1 MQTKI
6 DERTKIKNG
15 KRCDGR
21 AITELRPLSIKAGVL
36 EKEDGSALVEWGRN
50 KVLAAVYG
58 PHEVFP
64 KHMTNPYHAII
75 NARYIMAPFSGQ
87 EEHGRAGPNRRSIEI
102 SKIARHVFEN
112 VILVEQFPK
121 TMIDV
126 HMEVL
131 QSDGGTRI
139 AGITAAAVALADAG
153 IPLRDIPCGVSIGKV
168 DGQLVVDLNK
178 DEDNFG
184 QSDMP
189 FVFSP
194 RTGELLLY
202 QMDGLLTK
210 EEIAEGTRMAAEAAA
225 KVHEL
230 QIAALKE
237 KYALVGA
244 ECETQNNSKGGSASN
259 GSNNAGEQA
268 GGQF

>member
-1 MQTKI
+1 MQSKI

-21 AITELRPLSIKAGVL
+21 SLDELRPLSVKAGVL
-36 EKEDGSALVEWGRN
+36 ENADGSALVEWGRN
-50 KVLAAVYG
+50 KVVAAVYG
-58 PHEVFP
+58 PREVLP
-64 KHMTNPYHAII
+64 KHLTNPYRAII

-112 VILVEQFPK
+112 VVLVQQFPK
-121 TMIDV
+121 TMINV

-153 IPLRDIPCGVSIGKV
+153 IPMRDIPCGVSIGKV
-168 DGQLVVDLNK
+168 DGKMVVDLNK

-189 FVFSP
+189 FVFAP
-194 RTGELLLY
+194 RTGELLLF
-202 QMDGLLTK
+202 QMDGLLSK
-210 EEIAEGTRMAAEAAA
+210 EEIAEGLRLARGAVQ
-225 KVHEL
+225 KIHDL
-230 QIAALKE
+230 QVAALKE
-237 KYALVGA
+237 KYAAVSA
-244 ECETQNNSKGGSASN
+244 ECETQNGGET
-259 GSNNAGEQA
+259 GGA
-268 GGQF
+268 GGAERGAKEPVY

>member
-6 DERTKIKNG
+6 DERTKIVNG

-21 AITELRPLSIKAGVL
+21 ALNELRPLRIKAGVL
-36 EKEDGSALVEWGRN
+36 EKADGSALVEWGRN

-58 PHEVFP
+58 PREVLP
-64 KHMTNPYHAII
+64 KHLTNPYKAII
-75 NARYIMAPFSGQ
+75 DARYIMAPFSGQ
-87 EEHGRAGPNRRSIEI
+87 EEHGRAGPNRRSIEV
-102 SKIARHVFEN
+102 SKVARHVFEN
-112 VILVEQFPK
+112 VVLVQQFPK

-153 IPLRDIPCGVSIGKV
+153 IPLRDIPCGVSVGKV

-189 FVFSP
+189 FVFAP
-194 RTGELLLY
+194 RTGELLLF
-202 QMDGLLTK
+202 QMDGMLSK
-210 EEIAEGTRMAAEAAA
+210 EEVAEGIRLAAEAAA
-225 KVHEL
+225 QIHEL

-237 KYALVGA
+237 KYAAVSA
-244 ECETQNNSKGGSASN
+244 ECETQNGGEAQ
-259 GSNNAGEQA
+259 GGAQGGEVQNY
-268 GGQF
+268 